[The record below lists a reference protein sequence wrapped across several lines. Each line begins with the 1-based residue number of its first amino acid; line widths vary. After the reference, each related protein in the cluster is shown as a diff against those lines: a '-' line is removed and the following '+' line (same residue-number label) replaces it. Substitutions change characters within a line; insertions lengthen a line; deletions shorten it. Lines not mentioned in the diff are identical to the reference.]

1 MVLLWCRVKL
11 KRFQAKYP
19 KIASTRDGL
28 FSLDINLPC
37 ILFKKCN
44 IYIYIYIYI

>member
-1 MVLLWCRVKL
+1 MVSCVQL

-19 KIASTRDGL
+19 KIDSTRDGL
-28 FSLDINLPC
+28 FSFDINY
-37 ILFKKCN
+37 IAMHIISKMKY